1 MDKFKKSDL
10 LNSLDQAFKK
20 EFAGGLS
27 VVSPQW
33 ASVAMKIASSTETN
47 TYGWLGHFPKLQEW
61 VGKRRLRK
69 MQAQGMQVTNK
80 LFESTVAIPRT
91 NIEDDQVGLFT
102 PMVKQMGQSA
112 AELPDDLVF
121 GLIKKGKTTLCYDG
135 QNFFDT
141 DHPVYAEVDGT
152 GAVTQQ
158 SNLTKGSDVGK
169 PAFYILDTTNA
180 IKPFIWQ
187 ERTAPEIETKFDPS
201 KSDTVFMEDT
211 YIWGVRARGNAGFA
225 FWQLAHRIEDSELTE
240 AVLMDVLAKMKSL
253 KGDGGKLLNIRP
265 NVLLVPPSLEYAAKK
280 LVEAEI
286 INGTSNVLKGTL
298 KVMVSSQIVE

>member
-1 MDKFKKSDL
+1 MDKFKKSEL
-10 LNSLDQAFKK
+10 LKALDEAFKK
-20 EFAGGLS
+20 DFASGLN
-27 VVSPQW
+27 VINPQW
-33 ASVAMKIASSTETN
+33 SEIAMKIASSTETN

-69 MQAQGMQVTNK
+69 MQAQGMQVSNK

-91 NIEDDQVGLFT
+91 NIEDDQVGLFS

-121 GLIKKGKTTLCYDG
+121 GLIKQGKSTLCYDG
-135 QNFFDT
+135 QNFFDD
-141 DHPVYAEVDGT
+141 DHPVFAEVDGT
-152 GAVTQQ
+152 GNQTTQ
-158 SNLTKGSDVGK
+158 SNITKGSTAGK
-169 PAFYILDTTNA
+169 PAFYLLDTTNA
-180 IKPFIWQ
+180 VKPFIWQ
-187 ERTAPEIETKFDPS
+187 ERLTPEIETKFDPS

-225 FWQLAHRIEDSELTE
+225 FWQLAHRVEDSELTE
-240 AVLMDVLAKMKSL
+240 DVLMGVLAKMKSL

-280 LVEAEI
+280 LVEADI

>member
-1 MDKFKKSDL
+1 MDKFKKSEL
-10 LNSLDQAFKK
+10 LKALDEAFKK
-20 EFAGGLS
+20 DFAGGLN
-27 VVSPQW
+27 VINPQW
-33 ASVAMKIASSTETN
+33 AEVAMKIASSTETN

-91 NIEDDQVGLFT
+91 NIEDDQVGLFS

-121 GLIKKGKTTLCYDG
+121 SLIKQGKTTLCYDG
-135 QNFFDT
+135 QNFFDN
-141 DHPVYAEVDGT
+141 DHPCFAEVDGT
-152 GAVTQQ
+152 GANTPQ
-158 SNLTKGSDVGK
+158 SNITKGTASGK
-169 PAFYILDTTNA
+169 PAFYLLDTTNA

-187 ERTAPEIETKFDPS
+187 ERLRPEIETKFDPS

-225 FWQLAHRIEDSELTE
+225 FWQLAHRVEDSELTE
-240 AVLMDVLAKMKSL
+240 TVLADVMAKMKSL

-265 NVLLVPPSLEYAAKK
+265 NVLLVPPSLEFAAKK